1 MGLGRSIMDTYVL
14 SWTAVDNNSHIQLP
28 HSPTMVCSN
37 LILKVYKQYAL
48 QFMDMV
54 FNVVLFDLT
63 VLIIWCVDGLH
74 LQHKAVYLVSVTAV
88 NCGLVKRNVTV
99 NSDGGRLQLYL
110 QASMCLSNGLLKVQ
124 TTAVKLCH
132 VTSLNTCS
140 SD

>member
-1 MGLGRSIMDTYVL
+1 MSDIKSAEMGLGRSIMDMYVL
-14 SWTAVDNNSHIQLP
+14 SWTAVNNNSHIQLP

-37 LILKVYKQYAL
+37 LILKVYRQYAL

-74 LQHKAVYLVSVTAV
+74 LQHKAVYHVSVAAV

-99 NSDGGRLQLYL
+99 NSDGGRVQLYVL
-110 QASMCLSNGLLKVQ
+110 TGINVSKQWFIKSANNC
-124 TTAVKLCH
+124 C
-132 VTSLNTCS
+132 
-140 SD
+140 